1 MSTYIP
7 QQHVPFV
14 PRSVSVPL
22 VAAAPLATKLASTA
36 PELLN
41 VSKLAFEE
49 DRINDLKQLAATEID
64 SQALRGI
71 L

>member
-22 VAAAPLATKLASTA
+22 VAAALLATKLASTA

-49 DRINDLKQLAATEID
+49 DRINDGRSYFFENTLSNAVLIK
-64 SQALRGI
+64 
-71 L
+71 